1 MSERVLITS
10 SDPEGLARAVGVELG
25 EPLPWCRLD
34 GPGFEQA
41 TIWLCASAPPESPL
55 RLPRLRWIQSGWAG
69 VENWFTRPEW
79 VDGIIL
85 TRTIGDFPQRIAQ
98 HVLGYLLART
108 LRVDEALRGMA
119 ERSWKR
125 WTPDSIAGNHLL
137 IVGMGAIGAEVA
149 SVARAFGMQVAGVR
163 RNAGQEE
170 PPRAGAAGRSSP
182 EVAPPRDLPGL
193 LAWADF
199 VVNLLPLT
207 PETESFFNAERFG
220 SMKRGSVFLNVSRG
234 GTVDETALLRALGR
248 GRPGSAILD
257 VFREE
262 PLPPDHPL
270 RGREDIWV
278 TPHVAGIGTAE
289 PLARDF
295 AENWRRYKTGAPLRN
310 LVDRARG
317 Y

>member
-1 MSERVLITS
+1 VSERVLITS
-10 SDPEGLARAVGVELG
+10 SDPGGIARAVEELTG

-34 GPGFEQA
+34 APGFEQA
-41 TIWLCASAPPESPL
+41 TIWFCAGAPPEAPL

-69 VENWFTRPEW
+69 VDTWFTRPEW
-79 VDGIIL
+79 TESVVL

-108 LRVDEALRGMA
+108 LRVDEALRTMA

-125 WTPDSIAGNHLL
+125 WTPDSIAGKNLL
-137 IVGMGAIGAEVA
+137 VVGMGAIGAEVA
-149 SVARAFGMQVAGVR
+149 SAARALGITVDGVR
-163 RNAGQEE
+163 RGDGE
-170 PPRAGAAGRSSP
+170 G
-182 EVAPPRDLPGL
+182 APPRGAASSRDLPDL
-193 LAWADF
+193 LARADF

-207 PETESFFNAERFG
+207 AETESFWNAKRFG
-220 SMKRGSVFLNVSRG
+220 AMKAGSTFLSVSRG

-248 GRPGSAILD
+248 GRPGFAILD

-262 PLPPDHPL
+262 PLPADHPF
-270 RGREDIWV
+270 RGRDDVWV
-278 TPHVAGIGTAE
+278 TPHVAGVGTTQ

-295 AENWRRYKTGAPLRN
+295 AENWRRYRAGEPLQN
-310 LVDRARG
+310 PVDRARG

>member
-1 MSERVLITS
+1 VSERVLITS
-10 SDPEGLARAVGVELG
+10 SDPDALARAVGQELG
-25 EPLPWCRLD
+25 KPLPWCRLD

-41 TIWLCASAPPESPL
+41 TIWFCAGAPPESPL

-79 VDGIIL
+79 VDGVLL
-85 TRTIGDFPQRIAQ
+85 TRTVGDFPQRIAQ
-98 HVLGYLLART
+98 HVFGYLLART
-108 LRVDEALRGMA
+108 LRVDEALRAMA

-125 WTPDSIAGNHLL
+125 WTPDSIAGKRLL
-137 IVGMGAIGAEVA
+137 VVGMGAIGAEVA

-163 RNAGQEE
+163 RSAIDAGD
-170 PPRAGAAGRSSP
+170 PGRTSR
-182 EVAPPRDLPGL
+182 EAAPPRDLAEL

-220 SMKRGSVFLNVSRG
+220 RMKRGSVFLNVSRG
-234 GTVDETALLRALGR
+234 GTVDESALQRALGR

-262 PLPPDHPL
+262 PLPPEHPL
-270 RGREDIWV
+270 RAREDVWV

-295 AENWRRYKTGAPLRN
+295 AENWRRFERGEPLLN